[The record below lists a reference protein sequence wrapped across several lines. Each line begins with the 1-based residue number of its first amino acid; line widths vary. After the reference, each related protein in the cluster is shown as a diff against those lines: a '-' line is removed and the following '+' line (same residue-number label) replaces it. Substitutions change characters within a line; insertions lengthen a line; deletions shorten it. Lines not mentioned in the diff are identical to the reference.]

1 MWGNLA
7 GRLNATDI
15 NATLEKI
22 GNAVAPREDDD
33 DDEYYDEDDGSDGDY
48 DDYDEDEDDGEGIIN
63 KVAGATPFRLAGM
76 LTNALENRRAEIKVG
91 GDSYKADI
99 TDDKEITGSTFQ
111 TNEEILCDDN
121 KIDEAFTR
129 RQEDRK
135 QIGDTL
141 ERADTSMPIESQVS
155 KFSTNQITSH
165 GSNNE
170 AMEIDVSPKEAEDVV
185 IGFQNPA
192 EKEIEPALSNA
203 KKVETNR
210 AFNRSGI
217 KRETDNSIMIN
228 NVRDESMVTTTTS
241 TSLNNNRGNLAVMKQ
256 SISVP
261 HKVMKKETK
270 VELSNENKRIVDG
283 LPRAGKTNEVE
294 VVSDAKR
301 ISRLTLAKDC
311 TDSATNI
318 RPSPPASK
326 LTEATAKIEV
336 SPSLDTNEMED
347 ESKPCEESKKGV
359 ENASIMTASNTSSSI
374 SAETIS
380 PPVPPIDN
388 MTPIQSTRSR
398 SDPKSINTKENNEQK
413 LIEAELYSRELQ
425 SQLAAAKQEVA
436 ALLNQAQ
443 QDKERAR
450 FEKDNLIAQFHSK
463 ETRLLQATSE
473 ENQNQ
478 TLLLQQE
485 HSAKIQSL
493 EHSLTKQQK
502 ESQDEQAEYK
512 RLLRDSYSEVD
523 RLKSQLQTAVNKHGK
538 EIAQVKQR
546 EERALRKVD
555 DRMAQTMAVL
565 DERDEE
571 IKRLKEKI
579 RNTESKL
586 NEHQEGEEEAEEE
599 LEEAHQE
606 NDTLRQTI
614 ENLELEK
621 KNLKEQILTLKS
633 GSEELSGLQIELTL
647 LKEERDREK
656 AKNLAFL
663 DSTLSSRTQLE
674 TERDN
679 ALSELKDLK
688 QQLAAARG
696 DLEISR
702 ADCSRT
708 VMANENL
715 QSALE
720 AFQDERRAE
729 MEMIDEQRRQ
739 SEETLRSAHVTATNA
754 LKQIHETEI
763 YDVQKASDDAVK
775 NAMQEMELVE
785 SNLEKAKSENYQM
798 RRSLDEAIHRL
809 QTTQEDVIDRNVM
822 KNILLD
828 WCTLNDK
835 SKRQQVLQVMANLLH
850 FSEEEREKV
859 HLTSKS
865 LESVRAQVVGALA
878 APLPPSKAD
887 VEHLEGSNVH
897 EKWVNFLM
905 AETDDA

>member
-413 LIEAELYSRELQ
+413 LIEAELYSKELQ

-663 DSTLSSRTQLE
+663 DSTLSSRTQFE